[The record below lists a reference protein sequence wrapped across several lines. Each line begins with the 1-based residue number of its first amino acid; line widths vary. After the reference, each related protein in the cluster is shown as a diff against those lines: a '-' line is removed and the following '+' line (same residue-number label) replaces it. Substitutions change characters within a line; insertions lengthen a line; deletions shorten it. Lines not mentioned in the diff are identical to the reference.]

1 MMQCNCWFVWLP
13 VEGVVV
19 GVVVVVVVVGVVW
32 GIVGVVVVVVVVVGA
47 FLKWT
52 TYSFYIIENDVI
64 IWKINSL
71 MYNRIANIIL
81 NSFTWTMQS
90 MSLFGKH
97 SSYPLRR
104 CIFIAIFIQ
113 STPHSSRAKLSWIP
127 EDVVALFI
135 FIAHCFA
142 PFLIYS
148 IPFVDLN
155 IVTFFLLRLGAW
167 NVAYK

>member
-1 MMQCNCWFVWLP
+1 MRQGNCWFVWLP
-13 VEGVVV
+13 VEGAVV

-64 IWKINSL
+64 IL
-71 MYNRIANIIL
+71 MHNRIANIIL
-81 NSFTWTMQS
+81 SSFTWTMQS

-155 IVTFFLLRLGAW
+155 RVTFFLLWLGTW
-167 NVAYK
+167 NVV